1 VAVLDAFGVPSSALV
16 AALVVGIGFALSG
29 RSPGVV
35 PRWAMTGAQAV
46 LGVVIGALVQS
57 STLSAVARVWLPV
70 LGVSAATLALS
81 VVGGLLLGLH
91 RDVDPLTGSLALTAG
106 GASGL
111 TATQPR
117 VGRRRAAGGRRAV
130 PAVVLVIALMPVV
143 TALVFRPTPN
153 GGAHARSFGAAWY
166 LHLGFLGACCLVGI
180 PLGRLLRLPAGA
192 LLGPL
197 VAAAALTLSGWSM
210 HASAPAT
217 LAVLAYAVIGLQ
229 AGLRFTRNSVRV
241 IARILPLAVGLIL
254 LVLLACAGL
263 GVLLAHLAGVTPL
276 EGYLATTPAG
286 LYAVLATAQDGGIA
300 VTFILAVQVAR
311 VLLMLLLA
319 PVLARTLT
327 RWIRPTAATRD
338 GPQPAGHGTDG
349 AARATTAPDQ
359 MEPPI
364 AAAAA
369 RPVPPRQSAD
379 GPRPGEQQR

>member
-1 VAVLDAFGVPSSALV
+1 MVGALRRWAPLAAVTAVAVAVLDALGVPSSALV

-29 RSPGVV
+29 HSPGVV

-111 TATQPR
+111 TAISR
-117 VGRRRAAGGRRAV
+117 ELGADERLVAV
-130 PAVVLVIALMPVV
+130 VQYLRVVLVIALMPVV
-143 TALVFRPTPN
+143 TALVFRPTPS

-166 LHLGFLGACCLVGI
+166 LDLGFLAACCLVGI

-197 VAAAALTLSGWSM
+197 GMAAALTLSGWSM
-210 HASAPAT
+210 HASAPAA

-254 LVLLACAGL
+254 VVLLACAGL

-276 EGYLATTPAG
+276 EGYLATTPGG
-286 LYAVLATAQDGGIA
+286 LYAVLATAQDSGIA

-338 GPQPAGHGTDG
+338 GPRPAGHGTD
-349 AARATTAPDQ
+349 
-359 MEPPI
+359 
-364 AAAAA
+364 
-369 RPVPPRQSAD
+369 
-379 GPRPGEQQR
+379 